1 MSKRA
6 VILAGGK
13 GTRLRPYT
21 ISIPKPLVPLGDK
34 PILEVLILKLKTC
47 GFNHITISV
56 NYMAEMIKAYF
67 GNGDRLGVNIDYSLE
82 TMELSTIGP
91 LTLIQDLPDDFLLIN
106 GDVLTDLDLNEFYL
120 NHKQNN
126 NVFTISAH

>member
-1 MSKRA
+1 
-6 VILAGGK
+6 
-13 GTRLRPYT
+13 
-21 ISIPKPLVPLGDK
+21 
-34 PILEVLILKLKTC
+34 
-47 GFNHITISV
+47 
-56 NYMAEMIKAYF
+56 MAEMIKAYF

-120 NHKQNN
+120 HNPIA
-126 NVFTISAH
+126 VDAC